1 MDFLI
6 QEVKD
11 ESQDPAF
18 LIRSQMMLM
27 LLVHG
32 PQQDSQGPRAPWT
45 HPVGCRG
52 RLIFNIIK
60 GHKDTPTN

>member
-6 QEVKD
+6 QEVKG

-32 PQQDSQGPRAPWT
+32 PHVRVTS
-45 HPVGCRG
+45 
-52 RLIFNIIK
+52 L
-60 GHKDTPTN
+60 